1 MNAGLRAVA
10 AAAAIVI
17 VALLTF
23 IPVSNGDF
31 WLHAAIGRIVWTS
44 GEIPRT
50 LLFPFTEAS
59 AFPVRPQEWLASVA
73 LYLLDRGLGSDRLV
87 FASGAIGLAVF
98 ALAWRLAFRLTKAF
112 FASLALALAF
122 MAAVNYRHYLSPEL
136 LALLFSLALLSL
148 LVEYRSSGKWRYLL
162 ACAPLALVWANCHGS
177 FPLALVI
184 AACFAAGAALEA
196 RAARAA
202 LPYLACSA
210 LMAVAMS
217 VNPEGPWAFQ
227 SIATE
232 QAWRGSSSFIAVVA
246 LFALSVALAP
256 FAARLDRA
264 KAAQGVLLVVLAA
277 CAALLVRLGNVNGAY
292 PYFVVSNRFSPALL
306 DYVEA
311 RRFEGGVLNSPALG
325 DELAYRFYP
334 RLRPAIDSRLDAYG
348 SDYAGRVLKAQGEEA
363 AFRQFTGRY
372 GVRHVLLPWSEFQQ
386 GLARSPGLQADGW
399 RIVFADH
406 KMVMLERP

>member
-1 MNAGLRAVA
+1 V
-10 AAAAIVI
+10 
-17 VALLTF
+17 
-23 IPVSNGDF
+23 
-31 WLHAAIGRIVWTS
+31 
-44 GEIPRT
+44 
-50 LLFPFTEAS
+50 
-59 AFPVRPQEWLASVA
+59 
-73 LYLLDRGLGSDRLV
+73 
-87 FASGAIGLAVF
+87 
-98 ALAWRLAFRLTKAF
+98 
-112 FASLALALAF
+112 
-122 MAAVNYRHYLSPEL
+122 
-136 LALLFSLALLSL
+136 
-148 LVEYRSSGKWRYLL
+148 VEYRSGGKWRDLP

-348 SDYAGRVLKAQGEEA
+348 SDYVGRVLKAQGEEA